1 MKEKLNKIIF
11 VSLSLITIACLG
23 YSTFVYVSSKN
34 IYKKYVLNNNEKY
47 LISDYKKI
55 IDDVNIYGENLLVQ
69 YYSLNE
75 MEIEN
80 NYITTLHLT
89 FVDESNSNYY
99 YLRID
104 EKGNTLNISKAK
116 EEIKK
121 CIPIDYYFNACYL
134 GYKELESNICCI
146 LSYLALED
154 TIYPE
159 EDNYFYLNSNINSI
173 IDPIDGPFF
182 LNQLEDDSEQKNIDV
197 YIKF

>member
-55 IDDVNIYGENLLVQ
+55 IDDVNIYGENLLLD
-69 YYSLNE
+69 YSLQP
-75 MEIEN
+75 MEIKN
-80 NYITTLHLT
+80 NYITTLHLS
-89 FVDESNSNYY
+89 FVDESNSNCY

-104 EKGNTLNISKAK
+104 EKGNTLSVSKAK
-116 EEIKK
+116 QEINK
-121 CIPIDYYFNACYL
+121 CIPIDSYFNACYL
-134 GYKELESNICCI
+134 GYKELESNICYI
-146 LSYLALED
+146 LSYVTIED
-154 TIYPE
+154 TIHPE
-159 EDNYFYLNSNINSI
+159 KDNYFYSNYNINSVV
-173 IDPIDGPFF
+173 DPIDGPFF